1 MKLKT
6 KQQKNFLANSQN
18 KRVWDDNTKDNLC
31 KQKEREKNQNNK
43 TQKFQVESIFW
54 LICLIL

>member
-6 KQQKNFLANSQN
+6 KQQENFLANSQN